1 MSRFL
6 TKDPK
11 GFLEQSGIDKK
22 SSFNVIELG
31 GGTGIVGISFAQMFT
46 QSKVTLTE
54 MSEGCLKIMG

>member
-22 SSFNVIELG
+22 SSFNVMELG
-31 GGTGIVGISFAQMFT
+31 AGTGIVGLSFAQMFT

-54 MSEGCLKIMG
+54 MSEGCL